1 MPTKFCLFCEKK
13 GIKPPHDHTIRDFKK
28 KDRPIICPELLKN
41 KCTYCHEIGHTKYY
55 CQKLKEKKIKQ
66 DKDLI
71 SKLEKDNLANAANAG
86 NAANAANAANAG
98 KTIIINMKKRLRD
111 YENSNDDLDE
121 HINKMMKSDLLSS
134 IVDEL
139 TI

>member
-1 MPTKFCLFCEKK
+1 
-13 GIKPPHDHTIRDFKK
+13 
-28 KDRPIICPELLKN
+28 
-41 KCTYCHEIGHTKYY
+41 
-55 CQKLKEKKIKQ
+55 IKQ